1 MNNNKLHV
9 LFVLDKIN
17 TNSKRLA
24 PLRCRLTYKSERK
37 VFSTS
42 IFINPNNWFSK
53 QQMLKPL
60 NIENTQINTQLSLIK
75 QKINQAFLFLQLL
88 EEEFDVEDIYNYYRG
103 DTINKKLTGV
113 IEFYNDYLDK
123 LKKLISKDF
132 KFKTYRKFEEI
143 LNDVRQFILIKYKKK
158 ELSLSKL
165 DYNFIENFEFYL
177 KTERKN
183 AQVTVNKKVQRLKK
197 VLKEARK
204 QKLIDF
210 NPFEDYKSKQAKTKI
225 IFLTQEELNSLKR
238 KNFHS
243 ETLNKVKDCYIFC
256 CYTGLGYSEM
266 FSLKKTDLKK
276 DKDGTL

>member
-24 PLRCRLTYKSERK
+24 PLGCRLTYKSQRK

-60 NIENTQINTQLSLIK
+60 NTENTQINTQLSLIK

-177 KTERKN
+177 KTERKM
-183 AQVTVNKKVQRLKK
+183 LK
-197 VLKEARK
+197 
-204 QKLIDF
+204 
-210 NPFEDYKSKQAKTKI
+210 
-225 IFLTQEELNSLKR
+225 
-238 KNFHS
+238 
-243 ETLNKVKDCYIFC
+243 
-256 CYTGLGYSEM
+256 
-266 FSLKKTDLKK
+266 
-276 DKDGTL
+276 